1 MPITSAGL
9 GSGLDVSG
17 IVSQLMQL
25 ERQPLTELGKKEAG
39 LQAKLSAYGSLKG
52 ALSAFQ
58 GTMRGLASL
67 TRFQSL
73 NTSVAD
79 TTILSASAATGAVP
93 GGYSVEVKQ
102 LAQAHTL
109 NSKVFTNTTDTVG
122 TGTLTVQYGT
132 YSGSFT
138 ANADKA
144 SQTVTIDSAHSTLG
158 GIRDAINAAN
168 IAVTATILNDGTGNR
183 LVLAS
188 KDAGAANSLK
198 ITVSNDGDSDNVNDS
213 GLSQLAYD
221 PAGSLGNGKN
231 LSQGVAAQN
240 ATLKVNGID
249 NISKASNTV
258 TDAIQ
263 GVTLTLLKLSASNTP
278 TTVTVTRDTGS
289 VKTAVQDFADAYN
302 YVQKNL
308 AGLTAY
314 DAASKK
320 GAILQGDASALS
332 MLSQVRAKLN
342 ASVTGL
348 SGAYTL
354 LSQIGVSFQKDST
367 LAVDSTKLQTALD
380 TNFDAIAG
388 LFANQGQP
396 SDGLVSYAGA
406 TGNTKPGTYS
416 LSVSQL
422 AAQGYLNGATTASLN
437 DDLSPGTFNSVFVI
451 DADNDAL
458 SVTVDGKASGIVT
471 LAPGS
476 YTTTTALA
484 AEVQSKING
493 DGVLKAAGV
502 SVIVSFD
509 TANNRLVLKSAGY
522 GSASTVAVTSEDP
535 NTATMLGFSIATG
548 TAGVNVVG
556 TLNGAIGIGE
566 GQYLTGPDD
575 ADAEGLKLQIT
586 GGATGSRGTVNYS
599 QGYAYQLD
607 KLVDQLLGDS
617 GPIASRTKGINA
629 SITDIGNR
637 RTTLEQRLLDT
648 EKRYRAQFTALD
660 GVISR
665 LRTTNDFLMR
675 QLAILPGVT
684 QSG

>member
-144 SQTVTIDSAHSTLG
+144 SQTVTIDSAHSTLA

-168 IAVTATILNDGTGNR
+168 IAVTATILNDGTDNR

-188 KDAGAANSLK
+188 KDTGAANSLK

-278 TTVTVTRDTGS
+278 TTVTVTRDTAS

-302 YVQKNL
+302 NVQKNL

-388 LFANQGQP
+388 LFANRGQP

-422 AAQGYLNGATTASLN
+422 ATQGYLNGATTASLN
-437 DDLSPGTFNSVFVI
+437 DDLSPGTFNSAFVI

-458 SVTVDGKASGIVT
+458 SVTVDGKASGIIT
-471 LAPGS
+471 FAPGS

-484 AEVQSKING
+484 AEIQSKING
-493 DGVLKAAGV
+493 DSVLKAAGV

-548 TAGVNVVG
+548 TAGVNVAG
-556 TLNGAIGIGE
+556 TLNGAVGIGE

-617 GPIASRTKGINA
+617 GPIASRTNGINA

-684 QSG
+684 QSE

>member
-1 MPITSAGL
+1 MPISSAGL
-9 GSGLDVSG
+9 GSGLDVNG

-25 ERQPLTELGKKEAG
+25 ERQPLTALGKKEAG

-67 TRFQSL
+67 TRFQAL
-73 NTSVAD
+73 KTSVAD
-79 TTILSASAATGAVP
+79 STILSASAATGAVP
-93 GGYSVEVKQ
+93 GGHSVEVKQ

-144 SQTVTIDSAHSTLG
+144 SQTVTIGSGQSTLG

-168 IAVTATILNDGTGNR
+168 IGVTATILNDGTGNR
-183 LVLAS
+183 LVLVS
-188 KDAGAANSLK
+188 KDTGAANSLK
-198 ITVSNDGDSDNVNDS
+198 ITVSNDGDSDNVNDA

-231 LSQGVAAQN
+231 LSQSVAAQN

-263 GVTLTLLKLSASNTP
+263 GVTLMLLKLSASNTP
-278 TTVTVTRDTGS
+278 TTVTVTRDTDS
-289 VKTAVQDFADAYN
+289 VKTAVKDFADAYN

-354 LSQIGVSFQKDST
+354 LSQIGVSFQKDGT

-388 LFANQGQP
+388 LFANQGKP

-416 LSVSQL
+416 LSVTQL
-422 AAQGYLNGATTASLN
+422 ATQGYLNGATTASLN
-437 DDLSPGTFNSVFVI
+437 DDTSPGTFNSAFVI
-451 DADNDAL
+451 NADNDAL
-458 SVTVDGKASGIVT
+458 SVTINGKASGVVT
-471 LAPGS
+471 LAQGS
-476 YTTTTALA
+476 YTTAAALTA
-484 AEVQSKING
+484 EIQSKING
-493 DGVLKAAGV
+493 DSVLKAAGV

-509 TANNRLVLKSAGY
+509 TANNRLVLSSANY
-522 GSASTVAVTSEDP
+522 GSDSTVAVTSEDP
-535 NTATMLGFSIATG
+535 TTATTLGFSIATG
-548 TAGVNVVG
+548 TTGVNVAG
-556 TLNGAIGIGE
+556 TLNGAIGTGT
-566 GQYLTGPDD
+566 GQYLTGATG
-575 ADAEGLKLQIT
+575 ADAEGLRLLVA

-637 RTTLEQRLLDT
+637 RSTLEQRLLDT

-665 LRTTNDFLMR
+665 LRTTNDFLTR
-675 QLAILPGVT
+675 QLAVFT
-684 QSG
+684 AQQQ